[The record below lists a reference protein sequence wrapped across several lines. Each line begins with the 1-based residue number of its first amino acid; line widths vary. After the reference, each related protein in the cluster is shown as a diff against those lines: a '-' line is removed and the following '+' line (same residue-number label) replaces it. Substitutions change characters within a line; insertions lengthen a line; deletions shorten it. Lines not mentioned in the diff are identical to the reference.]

1 MKRPALALA
10 LSALALGAAT
20 AQEADPAAV
29 RQQMMAHVGKA
40 AGHLGAMAKGEA
52 PFDARLADAAFRT
65 MNAAALGF
73 GGQFPEGSESGAE
86 TEAAPA
92 IWSDRA
98 GFDAALAG
106 FRADTDAAI
115 AAEAGDL
122 EAMRAAFGTV
132 AESCKSCHEG
142 YRIRKE

>member
-1 MKRPALALA
+1 
-10 LSALALGAAT
+10 
-20 AQEADPAAV
+20 
-29 RQQMMAHVGKA
+29 MMSQFGKA

-52 PFDARLADAAFRT
+52 PFDARLADAAFRA

-73 GGQFPEGSESGAE
+73 GGKFPEGSETGAE

-98 GFDAALAG
+98 GFDAAIAALI
-106 FRADTDAAI
+106 ADTDAAI

-122 EAMRAAFGTV
+122 ETMRAAFGTV
-132 AESCKSCHEG
+132 AENCKSCHES